1 MLFLVI
7 GGWPTELVLIL
18 YAVGINIVLL
28 YADKG
33 SSVAGIHSTLA
44 SLPWLGR

>member
-1 MLFLVI
+1 MLFFMI

-18 YAVGINIVLL
+18 YAVGINIVQLH
-28 YADKG
+28 ADKG
-33 SSVAGIHSTLA
+33 SSVVATHSTLA